1 MTLKGYFLCPKFKKK
16 EYFKMRWFSEITS
29 TNELRLEYK
38 RLLMKHHP
46 DNGGK
51 VSDMQE
57 INVEYDAL
65 FACIKAKREVDG
77 HSSTHNEN
85 EENKAFKEVLNNIIS
100 YHMKIEVIGSWIWC
114 FDCYAYK
121 DRLKEIG
128 FKFGAKKKA
137 WCWHYGDYHRHHKT
151 EISLDDIRAKY
162 GSQKVTNEA
171 KQHALN

>member
-1 MTLKGYFLCPKFKKK
+1 
-16 EYFKMRWFSEITS
+16 MRWFSEATS
-29 TNELRLEYK
+29 INELRLEYK

-65 FACIKAKREVDG
+65 FDRLKAERDARG
-77 HSSTHNEN
+77 QSSTHD
-85 EENKAFKEVLNNIIS
+85 ENKENRAFKEVLNLIIS
-100 YHMKIEVIGSWIWC
+100 YHMEVEIIGSWIWC

-137 WCWHYGDYHRHHKT
+137 WCWHYGDYHRHHKA
-151 EISLDDIRAKY
+151 EISLDDIRTKY
-162 GSQKVTNEA
+162 GSQKINNET
-171 KQHALN
+171 KQYTLG